1 MVRFMADKV
10 GGEFTGYVVGVTA
23 FGLFVELVEQF
34 VEGLV
39 HVSSMADDYYR
50 YVERH
55 HLWQGESTG
64 KVYRLGDR
72 VRVRLVRVDTAHR
85 QLDLALTD
93 VLNCGADVGR
103 REISALS
110 PTREERSAASRR
122 RAGPSSMTRRRP
134 PRRGVSVR

>member
-55 HLWQGESTG
+55 HLWQGENTG

-93 VLNCGADVGR
+93 VLNAVRPSGPG
-103 REISALS
+103 
-110 PTREERSAASRR
+110 SAARSRR
-122 RAGPSSMTRRRP
+122 PARSDRRRRGAGRKQ
-134 PRRGVSVR
+134 RR

>member
-10 GGEFTGYVVGVTA
+10 GDEFTGYVVGVTA

-64 KVYRLGDR
+64 KIYRLGDR
-72 VRVRLVRVDTAHR
+72 VRVQLVRVDLEHR
-85 QLDLALTD
+85 QIDLALTEILD
-93 VLNCGADVGR
+93 AVRRTGDGR
-103 REISALS
+103 S
-110 PTREERSAASRR
+110 TRSRR
-122 RAGPSSMTRRRP
+122 PAKTAGAPHRRARTRRR
-134 PRRGVSVR
+134 

>member
-1 MVRFMADKV
+1 MAAKV
-10 GGEFTGYVVGVTA
+10 GDEFTGYVVGVTA

-55 HLWQGESTG
+55 HLWRGESTG
-64 KVYRLGDR
+64 KIYRLGDR
-72 VRVRLVRVDTAHR
+72 VHVRLVRVDPEHR

-93 VLNCGADVGR
+93 ILDAVRRSRDGRSPRSRRPVKDDRRPRGRGGAGGR
-103 REISALS
+103 R
-110 PTREERSAASRR
+110 
-122 RAGPSSMTRRRP
+122 
-134 PRRGVSVR
+134 